1 MGSAFLSCP
10 EASISD
16 AHRLALRNARD
27 DDTRLTRAFSGRPAR
42 AKNSNYI
49 ETMAANRNR
58 FPDFPLMY
66 RFSRPLM
73 QSSADNHDTDFNFL
87 LYGQATTLNRE
98 LPASELMSK
107 LVDEAQRLLP
117 PMSPTE

>member
-1 MGSAFLSCP
+1 
-10 EASISD
+10 
-16 AHRLALRNARD
+16 
-27 DDTRLTRAFSGRPAR
+27 
-42 AKNSNYI
+42 
-49 ETMAANRNR
+49 
-58 FPDFPLMY
+58 
-66 RFSRPLM
+66 M

-87 LYGQATTLNRE
+87 LYGQAAALNRE